1 MTAAMRTVADYENL
15 RIAVL
20 GAEPAPRADV
30 GTVRHR
36 GLTSWLREPNV
47 KPIAQQPRAGQDR
60 TPGVAVDPAPA
71 TTELTRLIAG
81 IVFALATEPVHG

>member
-1 MTAAMRTVADYENL
+1 MRTVADYENL

-20 GAEPAPRADV
+20 SAEPAPRADV
-30 GTVRHR
+30 GMVRHR

-47 KPIAQQPRAGQDR
+47 KPIAQQPCAGQDR
-60 TPGVAVDPAPA
+60 TPGVDPAPA

-81 IVFALATEPVHG
+81 IVFALAAEPVHG

>member
-20 GAEPAPRADV
+20 GAEPVPRANV
-30 GTVRHR
+30 GTVRLR
-36 GLTSWLREPNV
+36 GLASWLREPNV
-47 KPIAQQPRAGQDR
+47 KPIAQQPCAGQDR

-81 IVFALATEPVHG
+81 IVFALAAEPVHG

>member
-30 GTVRHR
+30 GMVRHR

-47 KPIAQQPRAGQDR
+47 KPIAQQPCAGQDR